1 MIQDQLSVNNVKHY
15 SLNERKLVPA
25 EHQTKQTM
33 IRCTSTQIALIMHSP
48 RRREFGVC
56 IKIASRKHK
65 HHGSD
70 ESQYTAGIV

>member
-1 MIQDQLSVNNVKHY
+1 MIQNQLSVTNVKYY
-15 SLNERKLVPA
+15 SLDERKLVPA
-25 EHQTKQTM
+25 QHQTKQTM
-33 IRCTSTQIALIMHSP
+33 IRCTSKQVDLIMHSP
-48 RRREFGVC
+48 RRELGVC